1 MEMLNTVR
9 DIIPATSQP
18 VPCIERDRTVFEG
31 SQRMRIQKTGALV
44 VTEGESVIGIFTERD
59 IALRVVAVEKDPK
72 GTLIEE
78 VMTTPVAC
86 CKLSSTIDECRAVMT
101 DKHIRHLPIVE
112 NGKLVGILASRYL
125 LALEIA
131 RHQDTIEF
139 LNEYIYGP
147 HLPCE
152 H

>member
-1 MEMLNTVR
+1 MLNTVR
-9 DIIPATSQP
+9 DILPANREP
-18 VPCIERDRTVFEG
+18 VPCIDRDQTVYEA
-31 SQRMRIQKTGALV
+31 SKRMEKQKTGALV
-44 VTEGESVIGIFTERD
+44 VTDGENVIGIFTERD
-59 IALRVVAVEKDPK
+59 IALRVVAVDKDPK
-72 GTLIEE
+72 STRIED

-86 CKLSSTIDECRAVMT
+86 CRLSSTIDECRAVMT
-101 DKHIRHLPIVE
+101 EKHIRHLPIVE
-112 NGKLVGILASRYL
+112 EGKLVGILASRYL